1 MKKFFMMIA
10 ATMMAA
16 SVSAQNT
23 AITSSKA
30 GDNWYFGI
38 NAGYLRRSS
47 W

>member
-1 MKKFFMMIA
+1 MMIA

-30 GDNWYFGI
+30 GDLVFRYQRWRYNKDKGKF
-38 NAGYLRRSS
+38 
-47 W
+47 